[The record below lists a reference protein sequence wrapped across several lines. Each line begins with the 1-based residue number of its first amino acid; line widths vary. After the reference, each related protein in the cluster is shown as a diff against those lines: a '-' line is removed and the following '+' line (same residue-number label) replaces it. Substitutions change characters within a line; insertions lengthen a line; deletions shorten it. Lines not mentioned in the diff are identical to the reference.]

1 MTASRLDG
9 SSFRNSPR
17 AEGVDEKEWGNVD
30 ASFARI
36 HVAMATVNGVV
47 IV

>member
-9 SSFRNSPR
+9 SSFRNGPR
-17 AEGVDEKEWGNVD
+17 AEGVDKKEWSNFD
-30 ASFARI
+30 ASFTRV
-36 HVAMATVNGVV
+36 HVAMASVNGVV